1 MPHYNPRTIRRDL
14 ALLTEDRLYAIDITI
29 RAGGSR
35 VSMVDV
41 ADFAPPSEVL
51 DIWNSLH
58 HKTKPPQIRLFEAL
72 ELAVKALVEER
83 RALYDRWTVQLG
95 IERVVGGSQFP
106 DFLNA
111 YEAAKAKGA
120 ELLETVLAEHT
131 SAKSQWLETEIRPL
145 LAATL
150 NRSDLH
156 DRLAIYE
163 NWFPSYDRIAR
174 FFGMEFRYN
183 PTRSYRELL
192 GNQVET
198 QQLLAKGAIPVPG
211 GFANAEAEYV
221 EATNRKRISEDEAIA
236 LQRAMTYQDQ
246 RIRSAI
252 EEKVSEVRV
261 QVLSVL
267 QRQLQQVVDRGWISG
282 RLPVG
287 MQRDLESL
295 AQSAQ
300 VLTQTDQSFA
310 DIATHLTQ
318 VNATGRDRTQPES
331 ELQNQ
336 VQHLLNQIQ
345 SHLTVP
351 ESEPSETLDRA
362 AFVDF
367 GWDLPTAA

>member
-14 ALLTEDRLYAIDITI
+14 ALLTEERLYAIDITI

-41 ADFAPPSEVL
+41 ADFAPPAEVL

-83 RALYDRWTVQLG
+83 RSLYDRWTVQLG

-111 YEAAKAKGA
+111 YETAKAKGA
-120 ELLETVLAEHT
+120 ELLETVLAEHA
-131 SAKSQWLETEIRPL
+131 SAKFQWLETEIRPL
-145 LAATL
+145 LAATR

-163 NWFPSYDRIAR
+163 NRFPSYDRIAR

-198 QQLLAKGAIPVPG
+198 QQLLAKSAI
-211 GFANAEAEYV
+211 AEAEYT
-221 EATNRKRISEDEAIA
+221 EATNRRRISEDEAIA

-300 VLTQTDQSFA
+300 VLTQTDRSFA

-336 VQHLLNQIQ
+336 VQQLLTQIQ
-345 SHLTVP
+345 NHLTVP
-351 ESEPSETLDRA
+351 ESEPLETLDRS

-367 GWDLPTAA
+367 GWDLPNAA

>member
-1 MPHYNPRTIRRDL
+1 
-14 ALLTEDRLYAIDITI
+14 
-29 RAGGSR
+29 
-35 VSMVDV
+35 
-41 ADFAPPSEVL
+41 
-51 DIWNSLH
+51 
-58 HKTKPPQIRLFEAL
+58 
-72 ELAVKALVEER
+72 
-83 RALYDRWTVQLG
+83 
-95 IERVVGGSQFP
+95 
-106 DFLNA
+106 
-111 YEAAKAKGA
+111 
-120 ELLETVLAEHT
+120 
-131 SAKSQWLETEIRPL
+131 
-145 LAATL
+145 
-150 NRSDLH
+150 
-156 DRLAIYE
+156 
-163 NWFPSYDRIAR
+163 
-174 FFGMEFRYN
+174 MEFRYN
-183 PTRSYRELL
+183 PTRSYQELL

-198 QQLLAKGAIPVPG
+198 QQLLAKSAI
-211 GFANAEAEYV
+211 AEAEYI
-221 EATNRKRISEDEAIA
+221 EATNRKRLSEDEAIA

-318 VNATGRDRTQPES
+318 VNATGRDQTQPED
-331 ELQNQ
+331 ELQHQ

-351 ESEPSETLDRA
+351 DSEPLETLDRA

-367 GWDLPTAA
+367 GWDLPIAA

>member
-1 MPHYNPRTIRRDL
+1 M
-14 ALLTEDRLYAIDITI
+14 
-29 RAGGSR
+29 
-35 VSMVDV
+35 
-41 ADFAPPSEVL
+41 
-51 DIWNSLH
+51 
-58 HKTKPPQIRLFEAL
+58 
-72 ELAVKALVEER
+72 EER

-106 DFLNA
+106 NFLNA
-111 YEAAKAKGA
+111 YEMAKAKGS
-120 ELLETVLAEHT
+120 ELLETVLADHA

-163 NWFPSYDRIAR
+163 NRFPSYDRIAR

-198 QQLLAKGAIPVPG
+198 QQLLAKSAI
-211 GFANAEAEYV
+211 AEAEYL
-221 EATNRKRISEDEAIA
+221 EATNRKRLSEDEAIA

-318 VNATGRDRTQPES
+318 VNATGRDRNQPED
-331 ELQNQ
+331 ELQHQ

-351 ESEPSETLDRA
+351 ESEPLETLDRS

>member
-41 ADFAPPSEVL
+41 ADFAPPAEVL

-111 YEAAKAKGA
+111 YETAKAKGA
-120 ELLETVLAEHT
+120 ELLETVLAEHA

-163 NWFPSYDRIAR
+163 NRFPSYDRIAR

-198 QQLLAKGAIPVPG
+198 QQLLAKSAI
-211 GFANAEAEYV
+211 AEAEYT
-221 EATNRKRISEDEAIA
+221 EATNRRRISEDEAIA

-300 VLTQTDQSFA
+300 VLTQTDRSFA
-310 DIATHLTQ
+310 DIAIHLNQ
-318 VNATGRDRTQPES
+318 VNETGRDRTQPES

-336 VQHLLNQIQ
+336 VQQLLNQIQ
-345 SHLTVP
+345 NHLTVP
-351 ESEPSETLDRA
+351 ESEPLETLDRS

-367 GWDLPTAA
+367 GWDLPIAA

>member
-1 MPHYNPRTIRRDL
+1 MPNYNPRTIRRDL
-14 ALLTEDRLYAIDITI
+14 ALLTEDRLYATDITI

-72 ELAVKALVEER
+72 ELAIKALVEER

-111 YEAAKAKGA
+111 YEAAKVKGG
-120 ELLETVLAEHT
+120 ELLETVLADHAN
-131 SAKSQWLETEIRPL
+131 AKSQWLETEIRPL

-163 NWFPSYDRIAR
+163 NRFPSYDQIAR

-198 QQLLAKGAIPVPG
+198 QQLLAKSAIPVPG
-211 GFANAEAEYV
+211 GFANAEAEYT
-221 EATNRKRISEDEAIA
+221 EATNRRRISEDEAIA

-300 VLTQTDQSFA
+300 VLTQTDRSFA

-318 VNATGRDRTQPES
+318 VNETGRDRTQPES

-336 VQHLLNQIQ
+336 VQQLLNQIQ
-345 SHLTVP
+345 NHLTVP
-351 ESEPSETLDRA
+351 EPDQSETLDRS

-367 GWDLPTAA
+367 GWDLPIAA